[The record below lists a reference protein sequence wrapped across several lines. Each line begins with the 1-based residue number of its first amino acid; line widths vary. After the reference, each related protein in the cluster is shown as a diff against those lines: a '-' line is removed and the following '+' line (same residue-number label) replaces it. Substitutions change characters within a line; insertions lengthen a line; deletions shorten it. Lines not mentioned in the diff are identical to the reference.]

1 MNYTQNDYTPL
12 TIQVIYYSLF
22 QKKLFDDGSTIMK
35 YFPEKVFGIFTSIR
49 RHNELKKW
57 PVDIHG
63 CIGYWNNDFN
73 DLTPDD
79 LYNNLLRVS
88 HDALWNDNRKKYFEP
103 IENDPESSIEL
114 DFMLNP
120 IYNINIKTGI
130 ITALKTP
137 FSNKTYGIIIQ
148 TNNGLRRATYL
159 PNVFPNISWNELII
173 SIKNKAGITN
183 DEFQLYAYKIQQIK
197 AQFITLLTNR
207 LFTDSCIYK
216 FTRFLIDNMKK
227 NLNFPFVYST
237 KDDFSKEESLKNN
250 RLEWNSK
257 DDVRNIATLSEV
269 FRYIY
274 YYKTISTP
282 AEFKKIK
289 EKIFKILNNFSK
301 YSSQSLSFLGYIYSL
316 PNIFKNNNIGN
327 KINKNNSKN
336 NFCKKLLKDLS
347 TAEKDFARQ
356 EIIIGLNKAGCKID
370 QKDYPLSFDIKD
382 TIFRMNWVIQ
392 AIISFNMIPSPE
404 LISILEKKIENEIF
418 VSITNLE
425 TNYIAVAF
433 EALCFVYNVYKSN
446 GKLSILYKIFR
457 LLYELEKRK
466 NSFDI
471 FYVFLNNSARVDITG
486 HINNGLFQFHK
497 I

>member
-1 MNYTQNDYTPL
+1 MNYTHNDYTPL
-12 TIQVIYYSLF
+12 TTQVIYYSLF
-22 QKKLFDDGSTIMK
+22 QKKLFDDEITIMK

-49 RHNELKKW
+49 RNKKLDKW

-63 CIGYWNNDFN
+63 CIGYWDNDFK

-88 HDALWNDNRKKYFEP
+88 YDALWNDNRKKYFEP

-120 IYNINIKTGI
+120 IYNINTKTGT
-130 ITALKTP
+130 ITELKTQ
-137 FSNKTYGIIIQ
+137 FSNQTYGIIIQ

-173 SIKNKAGITN
+173 SIKNKAGIAN
-183 DEFQLYAYKIQQIK
+183 EEFKLYAYKIEQIK

-216 FTRFLIDNMKK
+216 FSRFLIDNMKK
-227 NLNFPFVYST
+227 NLNFPFVYSYYG
-237 KDDFSKEESLKNN
+237 KSKNN

-282 AEFKKIK
+282 EEFKMIK
-289 EKIFKILNNFSK
+289 EKIFKILKNFSK

-327 KINKNNSKN
+327 KFNKNTSKN
-336 NFCKKLLKDLS
+336 NFCKKLLKDLL

-370 QKDYPLSFDIKD
+370 QKDFPLSFDIKD
-382 TIFRMNWVIQ
+382 TIFRMNWIIQ

-418 VSITNLE
+418 VGINTLE

-446 GKLSILYKIFR
+446 GELSIMYKIFR

-466 NSFDI
+466 KSFDI
-471 FYVFLNNSARVDITG
+471 FYVFLNNSVRVDITG
-486 HINNGLFQFHK
+486 HINNGLFQLHK